1 MSERAFC
8 SRRVTTTSDC
18 QRAMREQ
25 QGTSTLM
32 LLASGRE
39 RAQMTLTTRQ
49 GIGSHTLG

>member
-25 QGTSTLM
+25 QGTSTLR
-32 LLASGRE
+32 LPASARE
-39 RAQMTLTTRQ
+39 RAQMTLTSREELATRP
-49 GIGSHTLG
+49 

>member
-25 QGTSTLM
+25 QGTGELM
-32 LLASGRE
+32 LLPKIPSFSESGHKRHE
-39 RAQMTLTTRQ
+39 SGPTF
-49 GIGSHTLG
+49 

>member
-25 QGTSTLM
+25 QGTGTLR
-32 LLASGRE
+32 LRRARE
-39 RAQMTLTTRQ
+39 RAQMTLTTHQ
-49 GIGSHTLG
+49 GIESHTLG